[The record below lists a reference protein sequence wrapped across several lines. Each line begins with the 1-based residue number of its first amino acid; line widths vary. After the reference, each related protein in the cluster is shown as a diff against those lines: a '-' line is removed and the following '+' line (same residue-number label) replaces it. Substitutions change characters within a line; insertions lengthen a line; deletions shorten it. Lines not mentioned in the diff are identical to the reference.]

1 MVSGTEFCVEILK
14 AITMFSAIYY
24 FFKNMNTKN
33 IGVMNWDSIIRF
45 LIHHLKSGKRVG
57 IRINGDNLSFTIEN
71 NSFCGIKETFV
82 VEIVD
87 TYNMYYRNLSLP
99 SMLLSFLQKQ
109 KQRQIGGKIIYYFD
123 DSLELAMDN
132 RKVYNVVAC
141 DIVDGVYTTYN
152 TTEWTWPNPDGSG
165 FHKIADIEGAS
176 DYLFTGKKS
185 PFYTPPIEPL
195 N

>member
-1 MVSGTEFCVEILK
+1 
-14 AITMFSAIYY
+14 
-24 FFKNMNTKN
+24 
-33 IGVMNWDSIIRF
+33 MNWDSIIEF
-45 LIHHLKSGKRVG
+45 LISNLKSGKRVG

-71 NSFCGIKETFV
+71 NSFCCIKKTFV
-82 VEIVD
+82 VEIDD
-87 TYNMYYRNLSLP
+87 TYNMYYGNLSLP

-123 DSLELAMDN
+123 DDSLELAMDN

-141 DIVDGVYTTYN
+141 DIVDGVYTTY
-152 TTEWTWPNPDGSG
+152 TTTHWTWPKPDGSG

-176 DYLFTGKKS
+176 DYLFTGKVLRFFTPPIES
-185 PFYTPPIEPL
+185 LNEPPIEPL